1 MVTPSAPAQPS
12 FSRTRSQAARRS
24 SGVKSAGPVVGM
36 GVQSILPVLEAGV
49 KG

>member
-1 MVTPSAPAQPS
+1 
-12 FSRTRSQAARRS
+12 
-24 SGVKSAGPVVGM
+24 VKSAGPVVGM